1 MEPTP
6 IFTANL
12 RAYSDA
18 WKTKGVSLGQQA
30 ARCNMGKPAYS
41 QLRSGNVQAPSIW
54 TAVRLA
60 EGLGVTV
67 DDLVTDRPSVREA
80 TCRRIFEG
88 KHRGAP
94 A

>member
-1 MEPTP
+1 MELTP

-18 WKTKGVSLGQQA
+18 WKTKGVSLAQQA

-88 KHRGAP
+88 KHRGVP

>member
-30 ARCNMGKPAYS
+30 ARCNMGQPAYS

-54 TAVRLA
+54 TAVCLA

-67 DDLVTDRPSVREA
+67 DDLVTDRPDRRAAVA
-80 TCRRIFEG
+80 YRIFNG
-88 KHRGAP
+88 DAG
-94 A
+94 